1 MKALLRSLPLVFT
14 FAACGINVDTR
25 PLPAGHPASPETAE
39 SPYAPPPNLL
49 SGELP
54 AASPKNGG
62 SEEHQHHEHGD
73 RGPAKPAPKPYPLNT
88 CLVGGEELGKM
99 GKPEV
104 ITYEG
109 REIKFCCGA
118 CVAPFKKDPARYL
131 KILDEAEKKDQPK
144 EKKAEPKHEHEEK
157 K

>member
-1 MKALLRSLPLVFT
+1 MKVLPCLLPLVFT

-54 AASPKNGG
+54 AASPKDGG
-62 SEEHQHHEHGD
+62 SDGHKPHEHGGHGD
-73 RGPAKPAPKPYPLNT
+73 AKTAPKPYPLNV

-118 CVAPFKKDPARYL
+118 CIATFKKEPAKYL
-131 KILDEAEKKDQPK
+131 KILDDADKKEKLK
-144 EKKAEPKHEHEEK
+144 EKKADPVHLHEEK